1 MVFAMIADCW
11 STRMTALS
19 DRVARA
25 RAVVDAGMVEVL
37 RRKAGRQRAWRMPS
51 ASALGS
57 WHEVFALFMRNG
69 GSVRASFL
77 CNLCRPEVNGGEP
90 PMQKCE
96 GNQRT
101 VCYHCLAA
109 MVKLAKG
116 RRMTVQ
122 FVDAREKAQRLARLG
137 TVVEMHGEGQPNP
150 SVWAVMRKR
159 GRKHGEVQVPVQ
171 AEGTPGQVCLPGV

>member
-1 MVFAMIADCW
+1 
-11 STRMTALS
+11 MTALA

-25 RAVVDAGMVEVL
+25 RAVVDADMIEVM
-37 RRKAGRQRAWRMPS
+37 RRSGNRQRAWRMPS
-51 ASALGS
+51 ASTLGS
-57 WHEVFALFMRNG
+57 WHEVYALFMRNG
-69 GSVRASFL
+69 GPVKASFL
-77 CNLCRPEVNGGEP
+77 CNLCQPPVNADAP

-101 VCYHCLAA
+101 VCYHALAA

-122 FVDAREKAQRLARLG
+122 FVDTREKAQALARLG

-150 SVWAVMRKR
+150 SVWAIMRRRKR
-159 GRKHGEVQVPVQ
+159 R
-171 AEGTPGQVCLPGV
+171 

>member
-1 MVFAMIADCW
+1 
-11 STRMTALS
+11 MTALS
-19 DRVARA
+19 ERIARA
-25 RAVVDAGMVEVL
+25 RAIVDAEMIEVL
-37 RRKAGRQRAWRMPS
+37 RRYGGRQRAWRMPS
-51 ASALGS
+51 VSNLGS
-57 WHEVFALFMRNG
+57 WHEVFALFVRNG
-69 GSVRASFL
+69 GSVRASFF
-77 CNLCRPEVNGGEP
+77 CNRCQVPVNADVP

-116 RRMTVQ
+116 KRMTVQ
-122 FVDAREKAQRLARLG
+122 FVDTREKAQRLARLG

-159 GRKHGEVQVPVQ
+159 GRKHG
-171 AEGTPGQVCLPGV
+171 

>member
-1 MVFAMIADCW
+1 
-11 STRMTALS
+11 MTALAN
-19 DRVARA
+19 RVARA
-25 RAVVDAGMVEVL
+25 RAVVDAGMVEIL
-37 RRKAGRQRAWRMPS
+37 RRKGNRQRAWRMPS
-51 ASALGS
+51 ASSLGS
-57 WHEVFALFMRNG
+57 WHEVFALFKRNG
-69 GSVRASFL
+69 GAVRASFL
-77 CNLCRPEVNGGEP
+77 CNLCQPPVNEDVLA
-90 PMQKCE
+90 MQKCQ

-122 FVDAREKAQRLARLG
+122 FVESREKAQALARLG

-159 GRKHGEVQVPVQ
+159 RRR
-171 AEGTPGQVCLPGV
+171 